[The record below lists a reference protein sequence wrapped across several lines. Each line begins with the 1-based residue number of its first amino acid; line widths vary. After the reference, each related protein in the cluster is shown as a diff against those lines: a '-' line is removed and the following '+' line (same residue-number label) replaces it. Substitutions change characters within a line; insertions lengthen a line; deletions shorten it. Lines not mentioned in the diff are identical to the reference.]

1 MRDHLTSATHAFH
14 GILFFKP
21 DGERAVMD
29 AGVPACFR
37 DLNLDQVVDT
47 VVAGASEYDLAPFF
61 HVRLDDADEVRYR
74 QDVMRDLE
82 RNESLREALASF
94 ATGMRT
100 MRAHRERAQCR
111 HYKQERERWALD
123 AMSAYVNAVQHL
135 ATELRRSGS
144 TSRGLV
150 ALADYLAALVDG
162 AAFQRL
168 AADTRELLTDLS
180 NIRYGLYLK
189 GSSITVRHHHGE
201 ADFSAMV
208 EATFAKFRQGTTRDY
223 RAAFGT
229 SSTGLNHVEAQILE
243 RVALLFPEVFQTLE
257 RYVETHA
264 NKFDGCVVR
273 FDREIQFYLAWFAHM
288 QACRQ
293 RGLQFCYPQVSRSSK
308 ALEGREVFDLALAN
322 RMLGEPDHGEQGR
335 MVCNDFRLDG
345 AERIFVVSGPNHGG
359 KTTFARTL
367 GQMHWLAS
375 LGLPVPG
382 TQARLFL
389 CDQIF
394 THFEREEDI
403 SSLRGKLKDDLVRIH
418 RILDQATPDSLV
430 IMNEIFAST
439 TLQDATWLGRK
450 VIARLSELD
459 LLAVCVTFLAE
470 LATFD
475 EKSVSMMSLI
485 DPRDPAIRTYK
496 VERRPVEGLA
506 YALAIA
512 EKYRVTGRWL
522 LQRIAP

>member
-1 MRDHLTSATHAFH
+1 MHDPLVSAAHKFH
-14 GILFFKP
+14 GILFPKQSREGRLP
-21 DGERAVMD
+21 DP
-29 AGVPACFR
+29 GVPACFR
-37 DLNLDQVVDT
+37 DLNLDRVVDA
-47 VVAGASEYDLAPFF
+47 VVARAAEYELAPFF
-61 HVRLDDADEVRYR
+61 HLRLDDVDEVLYR
-74 QDVMRDLE
+74 QEVMRDLE
-82 RNESLREALASF
+82 RSEGLRQAIASF
-94 ATGMRT
+94 ASS
-100 MRAHRERAQCR
+100 MRAMRMHRERAQKSF
-111 HYKQERERWALD
+111 YKQEKERWALE
-123 AMSAYVNAVQHL
+123 AMSGYANALERL
-135 ATELRRSGS
+135 AKDLRQSGT

-150 ALADYLAALVDG
+150 AFGDYLAALVGG
-162 AAFQRL
+162 APFKSL
-168 AADTRELLTDLS
+168 AADTHAVLADLAG
-180 NIRYGLYLK
+180 IRYGVYLK
-189 GSSITVRHHHGE
+189 GNSVTVRQYDGE

-223 RAAFGT
+223 RAQFGT
-229 SSTGLNHVEAQILE
+229 SSTSINHVEAQILE

-257 RYVETHA
+257 RYVEAHA
-264 NKFDGCVVR
+264 DDTDPCVLQ
-273 FDREIQFYLAWFAHM
+273 FDREIHFYLAWFAHM

-293 RGLQFCYPQVSRSSK
+293 RGLQFCYPQVTRSDK
-308 ALEGREVFDLALAN
+308 AIEGSDVFDLALAT
-322 RMLGEPDHGEQGR
+322 RMLEKGGR
-335 MVCNDFRLDG
+335 VICNDFHLDG

-403 SSLRGKLKDDLVRIH
+403 TSLRGKLKDDLVRIH
-418 RILDQATPDSLV
+418 RILEQATPDSLV

-439 TLQDATWLGRK
+439 TLQDATWLCCK
-450 VIARLSELD
+450 VMARLSELD

-475 EKSVSMMSLI
+475 GKTVSMMSLV
-485 DPRDPAIRTYK
+485 DPHDPAIRTCR
-496 VERRPVEGLA
+496 VERKPADGVA
-506 YALAIA
+506 FALAIA
-512 EKYRVTGRWL
+512 EKYRVTRRWL